1 MSPFSFDNL
10 KLVTRKKMFERFH
23 LKVLVVFFLS
33 FFLFFFHIFV
43 RLPKIAKNRHRPN
56 HWTRSNTTISW
67 CSESYDLQFGHP
79 HKMFR
84 SYRRSNQGKDDLES
98 RMMLIGFFP
107 YFFAEKMGRSSDGKQ
122 FIDLYRDGI
131 KEAVS
136 RNSSNFK

>member
-23 LKVLVVFFLS
+23 LKVLVVFFS
-33 FFLFFFHIFV
+33 FFRSFFFFFHIFV
-43 RLPKIAKNRHRPN
+43 GLPKIAKNRHRPN

-98 RMMLIGFFP
+98 RMRLIGFFFLLFRREDGSVERWETV
-107 YFFAEKMGRSSDGKQ
+107 YRS
-122 FIDLYRDGI
+122 L
-131 KEAVS
+131 
-136 RNSSNFK
+136 